1 MFWKLPRHNEDGE
14 QEVEL
19 VRLEQP
25 GPVPVQDTPED
36 TAVTHRQVDPG
47 IEIVTEEWWVF
58 VIIDVL
64 FYKYFCL
71 YFLSYGI

>member
-25 GPVPVQDTPED
+25 GPVPVQDTPEHA
-36 TAVTHRQVDPG
+36 AVTHRQVDSEM
-47 IEIVTEEWWVF
+47 EIVEN
-58 VIIDVL
+58 DAN
-64 FYKYFCL
+64 
-71 YFLSYGI
+71 